1 MEKYMDAD
9 KRMTA
14 AEAIRRF
21 VHDGES
27 FVFANC
33 LYCMPLA
40 LTHELIRQGKR
51 GLMAFQ
57 QGGIEEIDQLIL
69 SGVIDRLVLAYNFRA
84 GGPRIISPLD
94 RALKE
99 GQVAVE
105 EMTNHT
111 LLSMMKAG
119 AMGYPFLPVLP
130 GIKVTDVVKR
140 NGFMGNQ
147 RFAPVTDPFTGND
160 TLVVKGFN
168 PDFALIHVQ
177 RADRAGNGQLWG
189 AMINSKWAALAAK
202 KVILSCEEIV
212 DEEVIM
218 SSPHLTIVPAH
229 KVCAVVE
236 CPWGAH
242 PSEVLGHY
250 DYDFPFRVLFVGSAA
265 NPDAAKF
272 WLDEWIYKVADRQ
285 EYVQHYI
292 KRFGKDTLDA
302 FRARPF
308 KSVPADYGSTF
319 SRDWDERGYSR
330 SMGMTMQE
338 FVAMLDAKGA
348 LSHGN

>member
-14 AEAIRRF
+14 AEAVGRF
-21 VHDGES
+21 VNDGES

-33 LYCMPLA
+33 LYSMPLA
-40 LTHELIRQGKR
+40 LTHELIRQRKKN
-51 GLMAFQ
+51 LMAFQ

-69 SGVIDRLVLAYNFRA
+69 SRVIDRVVMAYNFRA
-84 GGPRIISPLD
+84 GGPRIVTPLD
-94 RALKE
+94 RAIKE
-99 GQVAVE
+99 GRIVVE

-130 GIKVTDVVKR
+130 GIKVTDVVQRK
-140 NGFMGNQ
+140 GFLGDQ
-147 RFAPVTDPFTGND
+147 RFAGIKDPFTGRD
-160 TLVVKGFN
+160 MLVVKGYN
-168 PDFALIHVQ
+168 PDFALMHVQ
-177 RADRAGNGQLWG
+177 RADKAGNGQLWG
-189 AMINSKWAALAAK
+189 AMINSKWAALAAR

-212 DEEVIM
+212 DTDVIM
-218 SSPHLTIVPAH
+218 SSPHLTIVPSH
-229 KVCAVVE
+229 KVCAVVH

-250 DYDFPFRVLFVGSAA
+250 DYDFPFRALFFGSCA
-265 NPDAAKF
+265 NPDAATMWF
-272 WLDEWIYKVADRQ
+272 DEWVHGVADRQ
-285 EYVQHYI
+285 EYIETYVR
-292 KRFGKDTLDA
+292 KFGRDTLDA

-319 SRDWDERGYSR
+319 SLDWDEQGYSK
-330 SMGMTMQE
+330 SMGMNMQE
-338 FVAMLDAKGA
+338 FVAMLDGKGA
-348 LSHGN
+348 LIDGN